1 MRQKHNILVEGD
13 LAPPALKSFQAMKFP
28 KGILKGLESKKIK
41 QPSPIQMQGIPAV
54 LSGRDLIGKLKT
66 LENLQKKKIILYF
79 SGIAYTGSGKTLVFV
94 LPIVMFAL
102 EQEKRLPFERNE
114 GPYGLIVC
122 PSRELAKQIQENV
135 EFFAHHLHKEGMP
148 LIRSCLAIGGIP
160 SSEALDVIRKGVH
173 IVVATPGRLMDMLNK
188 KMLSLDVCRYFNN
201 SNPFGIDVNPLIIFQ
216 F

>member
-1 MRQKHNILVEGD
+1 
-13 LAPPALKSFQAMKFP
+13 
-28 KGILKGLESKKIK
+28 
-41 QPSPIQMQGIPAV
+41 
-54 LSGRDLIGKLKT
+54 
-66 LENLQKKKIILYF
+66 
-79 SGIAYTGSGKTLVFV
+79 
-94 LPIVMFAL
+94 MFAL

-188 KMLSLDVCRYFNN
+188 KMLSLDVCRYFYN
-201 SNPFGIDVNPLIIFQ
+201 SNPFSIDVNHS
-216 F
+216 